1 MDTQMTNEGYFLR
14 RLSGF
19 TLSKPLRHL
28 PIFYETGYFKDQ
40 TYLKLE
46 FVDYSIEEYL
56 ERTDIPGPKLTIV
69 QVFAQMFYAIRSLH
83 EVGLIHRDVK
93 PDNFRITKYHVVKI
107 LDFGT
112 LAEYNK
118 EACDLNNLSNKQNN
132 HKPWGKFGFQ
142 GTPYFASIR
151 ALAGCA
157 LSRRDDLEC
166 LGYSMMYIVCEEM
179 VPWKGMG
186 KIEEFKRL
194 KESFLTNDACN
205 TLFKGF

>member
-1 MDTQMTNEGYFLR
+1 MNVEGYYLR
-14 RLSGF
+14 KLSSS

-28 PIFYETGYFKDQ
+28 PIYYDERGYHDYL
-40 TYLKLE
+40 TYIKLE

-69 QVFAQMFYAIRSLH
+69 QVFKQMLDAIRSLH

-93 PDNFRITKYHVVKI
+93 PDNFRITKKHVVKI

-118 EACDLNNLSNKQNN
+118 EACDITCLSKKNNN

-179 VPWKGMG
+179 VPWEGMEV
-186 KIEEFKRL
+186 KEEFLR
-194 KESFLTNDACN
+194 
-205 TLFKGF
+205 